1 MVYFLLSISV
11 VLNIC
16 FLLYLRVLLR
26 KLYFVSE
33 NILGLLSLVEQYSS
47 HLNVIYE
54 SEMYYGD
61 ESLQSLQEHTKMV
74 LDEIV
79 EYKDI
84 YSIYSDPD
92 LDDAETPE
100 DEEQEV
106 VQDA

>member
-74 LDEIV
+74 LDEIA